1 MEKTKKIENIED
13 KTIEELRKQNE
24 NIESELAEAD
34 TTFDKIKNMIRSNK
48 LASVSLLFIIVF
60 SLCALFAPFVAPY
73 DPTLQD
79 YTNIRAIPSL
89 AHPLGTDELGRD
101 VLSRIIYGSRI
112 SLVIGLVPT
121 TISMVIGTILGLMA
135 GFLGGKTDFIIMRL
149 ADVMLAFP
157 SLLLAMVV
165 MYTLGASLLNIFI
178 ALSVVNWAGTARV
191 VRAQALSLKE
201 KEFVEAAVSIGVK
214 KSVIMF
220 RHILPNCL
228 PSLIVLFTMNIPGS
242 ILSESSLSFLGIGAR
257 PPQTSWG
264 LMVVNGKQ
272 WLFSE
277 PWIAIA
283 PGVAILI
290 IVLAFNFLGDGLRDA
305 IDPYM
310 KE

>member
-1 MEKTKKIENIED
+1 MEETKVMENE
-13 KTIEELRKQNE
+13 TVEELRKKYE
-24 NIESELAEAD
+24 NIEAEIAD
-34 TTFDKIKNMIRSNK
+34 SDSTWDKIKNMIKHNK
-48 LASVSLLFIIVF
+48 LASISLVVILIF
-60 SLCALFAPFVAPY
+60 SFCAIFAPFVAPH
-73 DPTLQD
+73 DPTLQNYD
-79 YTNIRAIPSL
+79 NVRAVPSSDHL
-89 AHPLGTDELGRD
+89 LGTDELGRD
-101 VLSRIIYGSRI
+101 VLSRIIYGARI

-121 TISMVIGTILGLMA
+121 TISMVIGTVLGLMA
-135 GFLGGKTDFIIMRL
+135 GFLGKKVDFVIMRL
-149 ADVMLAFP
+149 ADIMLAFP

-165 MYTLGASLLNIFI
+165 MYTLGASLINIFI
-178 ALSVVNWAGTARV
+178 ALSVVSWAGTARV
-191 VRAQALSLKE
+191 VRSQTLSLKE
-201 KEFVEAAVSIGVK
+201 KEFVEAAKSIGVK

-257 PPQTSWG
+257 PPLTSWG

-290 IVLAFNFLGDGLRDA
+290 IVLAFNFFRRWSTRC
-305 IDPYM
+305 Y
-310 KE
+310 